1 MNPLASALCARV
13 IDGSTGVLDWTDGRR
28 RRIAYLDRGVI
39 ALLQSNLLTESAE
52 RIGAGN
58 PELRDAELNH
68 AVAQAR
74 LLGTLKEAGGEYS
87 WREGIAAPKREPADL
102 PKAILQM
109 GAGRPPISSYLKVVG
124 AGGGWLKRQDIDPA
138 LAGYLTELDGSRT
151 VDEVISFAPSVPEET
166 ERWLRV
172 GLAIGVF
179 EDVGI
184 ESSTYEVRSVKRE
197 RRYAGGVDDI
207 AAMISEGLGQ
217 PAAAPKPAATADA
230 AELRFGPVLDRIRG
244 AKDHFATLG
253 VTWEDPPETMR
264 RAYFTLARELHPDR
278 YVNDRPEVRDTA
290 AELFDRARAAW
301 EVLGDDPRREAYIK
315 REIHGEKSEDEL
327 AMEKVRKILDAES
340 DFKRSLAEFYAG
352 RIPQA
357 HEGFVACCEAVP
369 EEQEF
374 AAYAAFTTF
383 KLFQSRDP
391 KVAEAA
397 ITRLKSIADGND
409 RLDSAWVL
417 LGQAH
422 HLRNQPTE
430 ARECFVKALRIRPSN
445 PEAVREM
452 KRLEREKSMDKP
464 SEGGLFNKLFGKK

>member
-28 RRIAYLDRGVI
+28 RRIAYLERGAL

-52 RIGAGN
+52 RIGAAN
-58 PELRDAELNH
+58 PQMDAAELTR

-74 LLGTLKEAGGEYS
+74 LLGTLKEGGGEYA
-87 WREGIAAPKREPADL
+87 WREGILPPKREPADL
-102 PKAILQM
+102 AQALLEF
-109 GAGRPPISSYLKVVG
+109 GANRPSISAYLKVVG
-124 AGGGWLKRQDIDPA
+124 AGCGWLRRQAMDPA
-138 LAGYLTELDGSRT
+138 LADYLMELDGTRT
-151 VDEVISFAPSVPEET
+151 VDEVVSFAPGAPEEI

-172 GLAIGVF
+172 GLTIGVF

-207 AAMISEGLGQ
+207 AAMISEGVGQ
-217 PAAAPKPAATADA
+217 PAAAPKPAPVQDA
-230 AELRFGPVLDRIRG
+230 SSLRFGPVLERIRG
-244 AKDHFATLG
+244 AKDHFAALG
-253 VTWEDPPETMR
+253 VTWQDPPETMR

-278 YVNDRPEVRDTA
+278 YVSDTGEIRDTA
-290 AELFDRARAAW
+290 AELFNRARAAW
-301 EVLGDDPRREAYIK
+301 EVLGDDTRREAYIK

-327 AMEKVRKILDAES
+327 AMEKVRQILDAES
-340 DFKRSLAEFYAG
+340 DFKRALAEFYAG

-357 HEGFVACCEAVP
+357 HEGFLACSAAVP

-374 AAYAAFTTF
+374 AAYAAFTMF
-383 KLFQSRDP
+383 KLNQTRDA
-391 KVAEAA
+391 KVAEEA
-397 ITRLKSIADGND
+397 IARLKAIADNNE

-417 LGQAH
+417 LGQSH
-422 HLRNQPTE
+422 HLRNQSTE
-430 ARECFVKALRIRPSN
+430 ARECYVKALRIRPSN

-452 KRLEREKSMDKP
+452 KRLERDKSVERP
-464 SEGGLFNKLFGKK
+464 NEGGLFKKLFGKK